1 MKNNK
6 LRWLQVTLGITLVL
20 VLVTVGLAKVS
31 INGGGATF
39 PYPIYSKWFSEYN
52 KLHPDVEINYQ
63 SQGSG
68 FGIQQIQKQTVFFG
82 ASDGPMTPDQLLGAP
97 GKVLHFPTVLGA
109 VVPIYNIPGV
119 NTELKFTGP
128 MLANIFLGKI
138 TKWNDPEIAKV
149 NAGVSLPNTDITIA
163 HRSDGSGTTYIFMDY
178 LAKMSPDWKAKVGVA
193 TSVNWPVGLGGKGND
208 GVTSLV
214 KQTPGAI
221 GYVELIYA
229 LQNKMA
235 YGAVQNMNGEFIAGS
250 VDAVTAAAAEAASK
264 MPPDFRVSITN
275 APGKGVYPISSFTWI
290 LLYENPKDK
299 AMAKTFVDF
308 MNWMLV
314 DGQKFAS
321 GLGYAPLPAQV
332 VALEKEALKK
342 IKLQ

>member
-1 MKNNK
+1 MNTKT
-6 LRWLQVTLGITLVL
+6 LRWFQLTIATLIVL
-20 VLVTVGLAKVS
+20 AISTVALAKIQ

-82 ASDGPMTPDQLLGAP
+82 ATDGPMTPDQLQGAA
-97 GKVLHFPTVLGA
+97 GTVLHFPTVLGA
-109 VVPIYNIPGV
+109 VVPIYNIAGV
-119 NTELKFTGP
+119 TAELKFTGP
-128 MLANIFLGKI
+128 LLADIFLGKI
-138 TKWNDPEIAKV
+138 TKWNDPAIGKV
-149 NAGVSLPNTDITIA
+149 NPGVMLPNTDITVA
-163 HRSDGSGTTYIFMDY
+163 HRSDGSGTTYIWVDY
-178 LAKMSPDWKAKVGVA
+178 LAKISPEWKTKVGVA
-193 TSVNWPVGLGGKGND
+193 TAVNWPVGLGGKGNE
-208 GVTSLV
+208 GVTGLV
-214 KQTPGAI
+214 KQTPGAF

-229 LQNKMA
+229 LQNKIS
-235 YGAVQNMNGEFIAGS
+235 YGSVQNANGEFVKATVES
-250 VDAVTAAAAEAASK
+250 VTAAAAEAAAK
-264 MPPDFRVSITN
+264 MPKDFRVSITN

-314 DGQKFAS
+314 DGQKFAPD
-321 GLGYAPLPAQV
+321 LGYAPLPAQV
-332 VALEKEALKK
+332 VALEKEALKR